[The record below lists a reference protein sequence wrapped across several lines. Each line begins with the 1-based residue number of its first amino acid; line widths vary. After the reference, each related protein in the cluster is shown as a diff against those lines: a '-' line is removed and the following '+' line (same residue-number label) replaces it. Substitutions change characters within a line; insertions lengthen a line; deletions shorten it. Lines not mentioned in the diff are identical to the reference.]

1 MHQAN
6 APSPYPWCIDEYA
19 ALARSSWIFGQGKGG
34 FVNETRRRL
43 LAGEPM
49 EAVTSARANTTFAT
63 DLVQRTLEVVRQ
75 GTYGT
80 YHLVNTGACSYYD
93 IAIEVARLL
102 LVQLVRTCRTRFLT
116 TKTCKS
122 CYDKMHRRRRQ
133 SVWLV
138 AHVNQSHL
146 GLRLDPRTRPCAASP
161 RRSLASRRCGI
172 GPMRLHITFIK
183 TLGRNSEITCGRSV

>member
-102 LVQLVRTCRTRFLT
+102 LVSKAEAERLVGGSRE
-116 TKTCKS
+116 
-122 CYDKMHRRRRQ
+122 
-133 SVWLV
+133 SVASWI
-138 AHVNQSHL
+138 A
-146 GLRLDPRTRPCAASP
+146 PRPPYT
-161 RRSLASRRCGI
+161 
-172 GPMRLHITFIK
+172 PMRCITSEELGFAQMRHWTDALAYYLHQDIGT
-183 TLGRNSEITCGRSV
+183 E